1 MKLGKKQK
9 KKSDALILEIL
20 SGIEDVKGEKINLL
34 DLRGIDNSFC
44 EYFIICNGTSNT
56 HVTAIVNSINRMVSK
71 SIKEKPYHTEGLNN
85 SEWVLIDFVN
95 VVVHVFQ
102 QQYREFYK
110 LEELW
115 GDAKQTKIA

>member
-1 MKLGKKQK
+1 MKEAINCRDIQSFDISMDNIEWTSIIIHALVRVM
-9 KKSDALILEIL
+9 KS
-20 SGIEDVKGEKINLL
+20 
-34 DLRGIDNSFC
+34 
-44 EYFIICNGTSNT
+44 
-56 HVTAIVNSINRMVSK
+56 
-71 SIKEKPYHTEGLNN
+71 KEKPYHTEGLNN

>member
-1 MKLGKKQK
+1 MFKK
-9 KKSDALILEIL
+9 ILTYVTLFSVLFTFHVHSQQVTIVASEDNIKELL
-20 SGIEDVKGEKINLL
+20 S
-34 DLRGIDNSFC
+34 
-44 EYFIICNGTSNT
+44 
-56 HVTAIVNSINRMVSK
+56 VT

-102 QQYREFYK
+102 EQYREFYK

>member
-1 MKLGKKQK
+1 MLKKQK
-9 KKSDALILEIL
+9 KRSDVLILEIL

-71 SIKEKPYHTEGLNN
+71 STKEKPYHTEGLNN

>member
-1 MKLGKKQK
+1 MLKKQK
-9 KKSDALILEIL
+9 KNSDALILEIL

-102 QQYREFYK
+102 KQYREFYK